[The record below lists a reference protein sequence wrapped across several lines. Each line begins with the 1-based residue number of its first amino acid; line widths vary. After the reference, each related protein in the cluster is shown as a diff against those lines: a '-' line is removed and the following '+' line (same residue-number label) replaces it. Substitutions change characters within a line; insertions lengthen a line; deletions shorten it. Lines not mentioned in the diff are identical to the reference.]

1 MRILVA
7 HASSYGQTRKIAEA
21 IAQRLRLRGHEVE
34 LGDAMA
40 RGTPLPPP
48 EDYDAIVLGSRVQAG
63 QHAPAIVEY
72 AVKNRAA
79 LAAMPTAF
87 FSVSMAAA
95 TPNAGPDPSGY
106 LERMF
111 RVVDWRPGRAV
122 ALAGALR
129 YREYNVFLRW
139 FMKMISKKH
148 GHPTDTSR
156 DHELTDWD
164 AVARFADHVADDLA
178 AGSLA
183 DDAALTVPLPA
194 DPAA

>member
-1 MRILVA
+1 MRILVV
-7 HASSYGQTRKIAEA
+7 HASSHGQTRKIAEA
-21 IAQRLRLRGHEVE
+21 IAQRLRQRGHEVE

-40 RGTPLPPP
+40 RAPALPPP
-48 EDYDAIVLGSRVQAG
+48 EDYDAVVLGSRIQAG
-63 QHAPAIVEY
+63 SHAPALVEY
-72 AVKNRAA
+72 AVRHRAA

-95 TPNAGPDPSGY
+95 TAGAGPDPAGY

-111 RVVDWRPGRAV
+111 RIASWRPRRAV
-122 ALAGALR
+122 AFAGALR
-129 YREYNVFLRW
+129 YRRYNPFLRW
-139 FMKMISKKH
+139 FMKLMSRRN

-164 AVARFADHVADDLA
+164 AVARFADAIADDLA
-178 AGSLA
+178 AGSFA
-183 DDAALTVPLPA
+183 DDAALTVPLPV